1 MRICK
6 NKGLTCK
13 VHLYFLIELAPG
25 YINPIIYNS
34 GSHHSTNMSAASEDI
49 NVEERFS
56 EMPKQEDLVSN
67 GSDNLFAPD
76 IDGELY
82 ADGEFSGAQN
92 SMDPRVRNKSGFYF
106 RLKQKAIVFIYTQ

>member
-1 MRICK
+1 M
-6 NKGLTCK
+6 
-13 VHLYFLIELAPG
+13 
-25 YINPIIYNS
+25 
-34 GSHHSTNMSAASEDI
+34 

-92 SMDPRVRNKSGFYF
+92 SVDPRVRDKSGFYL
-106 RLKQKAIVFIYTQ
+106 RLKKKAIVFIHNKSSLFTPSYLLIQFSISQPVSQVCG